1 MGRGFQIV
9 DDKHRMHPSTH
20 IHLPKRGTAYSA
32 GYDICTPTTI
42 TIEPRGLSELIFTDI
57 KAYMEPDEVLELYVR
72 SSIGFKVGCI
82 LANCT
87 SIIDSDYYGNPN
99 NDGNICFRL
108 KNLTD
113 MPVTIEAGERIMQG
127 VFKKYLIVDHDE
139 PVKMQRTGGVGST
152 GKK

>member
-9 DDKHRMHPSTH
+9 VDEHRVHKDA
-20 IHLPKRGTAYSA
+20 IINLPRRGTACSA
-32 GYDICTPTTI
+32 GYDIYTPTRI
-42 TIEPRGLSELIFTDI
+42 VIGPRGLSELIFTDI
-57 KAYMEPDEVLELYVR
+57 KAYMEPDEVLELHVR

-87 SIIDSDYYGNPN
+87 SIIDSDYYNNPN

-113 MPVTIEAGERIMQG
+113 APVIIEAGERIMQG
-127 VFKKYLIVDHDE
+127 VFKKYLITDDDE
-139 PVKMQRTGGVGST
+139 PVRQTRTGGVGST
-152 GKK
+152 GTK